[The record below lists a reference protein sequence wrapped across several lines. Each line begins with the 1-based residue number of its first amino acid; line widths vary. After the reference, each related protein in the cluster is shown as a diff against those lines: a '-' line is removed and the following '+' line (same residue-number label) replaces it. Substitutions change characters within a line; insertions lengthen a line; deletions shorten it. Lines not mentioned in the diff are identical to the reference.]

1 MKLIEAYNIIDLL
14 ILGTLLA
21 TLILGTWKGFV
32 RSLTALASVVLG
44 VLIAAKYHGAVQ
56 PYLSKISSLDPHI
69 SMVLSMII
77 VFVAVQAL
85 FVLVR
90 RLLDAL
96 IDLTRLSWLDRCL
109 GAAMGAT
116 AGFLLVAGAVQALL
130 IATPD
135 WPLVRTSKLVRP
147 VEGLTMQLMSHAPPQ
162 VRTRVDSFFA
172 QWKGS
177 LEPTPSSALAP
188 RSAANKAPANA
199 PGPVK

>member
-1 MKLIEAYNIIDLL
+1 MKFIEAYNLIDLF

-69 SMVLSMII
+69 SMILSMII

-109 GAAMGAT
+109 GAVMGAT

-135 WPLVRTSKLVRP
+135 WPMVKASKLVRP
-147 VEGLTMQLMSHAPPQ
+147 VEGLTVRLMSHAPPQ
-162 VRTRVDSFFA
+162 MRTQLDSFFTK
-172 QWKGS
+172 WKGT
-177 LEPTPSSALAP
+177 LEPTPSTPAA
-188 RSAANKAPANA
+188 RSAANTAPATA